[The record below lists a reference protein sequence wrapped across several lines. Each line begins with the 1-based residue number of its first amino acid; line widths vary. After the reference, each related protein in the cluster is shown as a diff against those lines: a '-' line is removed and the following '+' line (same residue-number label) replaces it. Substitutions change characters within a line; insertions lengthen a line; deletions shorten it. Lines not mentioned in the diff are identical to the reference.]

1 MRCVALVLAAVILAG
16 PVTGIAAPETGGG
29 APAAK
34 RPDVS
39 LPLEGVVTDPDWIET
54 PNGDDFATYFPP
66 VAAMLSLGGR
76 VVMRC
81 QVSTT
86 GTLDDC
92 TITNEAPAGLG
103 FGEAALKISQYFRMK
118 PMSVDGASVA
128 GGKINIPIRFAPSE
142 QPPDDP
148 SASEAEG
155 LQPSPKALEL
165 ARRIAATGFGPQQMQ
180 LYVDQA
186 RKFIGQRFNGV
197 SLTEQQQAAIE
208 DYLQAIAV
216 TGPQR
221 ADALAHRY
229 AREFTE
235 QQLVDI
241 SAFLESPAGKAWMSR
256 GTDDAAQTAVE
267 NERLEKAAEE
277 DARNRFCSKYDCLK
291 TAAPAAAP
299 QVKK

>member
-1 MRCVALVLAAVILAG
+1 LAL
-16 PVTGIAAPETGGG
+16 TGIACAIGT
-29 APAAK
+29 AAMAGPSDSAGPGPK

-54 PNGDDFATYFPP
+54 PNGNEFAAYYPP
-66 VAAMLSLGGR
+66 VAAMLGLGGR
-76 VVMRC
+76 VVVHC
-81 QVSTT
+81 QVSTS

-92 TITNEAPAGLG
+92 TIANEAPVGLG
-103 FGEAALKISQYFRMK
+103 FGEATLKISQYFRMK
-118 PMSVDGASVA
+118 PMSVDGAPVA
-128 GGKINIPIRFAPSE
+128 GGAINIPIRFAPPE
-142 QPPDDP
+142 QTPDVP
-148 SASEAEG
+148 AASDAEG
-155 LQPSPKALEL
+155 PAPSPKALEL

-180 LYVDQA
+180 VYVDQA
-186 RKFIGQRFNGV
+186 PKFIGQRFNGV

-241 SAFLESPAGKAWMSR
+241 SAFLDSPSGKAWLSR
-256 GTDDAAQTAVE
+256 GADDAAQNVGE
-267 NERLEKAAEE
+267 NERLERATEE

-291 TAAPAAAP
+291 TEAPAAAP